1 MEEYAYNPEE
11 IYKSIQPKSTKT
23 NQTSLSKRQNR
34 AKGTICNLQTISSG
48 HNKRFPGTSLH
59 FKALT
64 QSTFPKNIKEFVL
77 YENNNKNIN
86 SLSTTTPSQI
96 IQKKEIKSRK
106 YPFLSQKINRYKFL
120 QKDNLDYILT
130 TPEITESSINYS
142 LATVQQRKAQTPLMI
157 KHMKTEDN
165 IANEIKH
172 SKIIKPFKNKLL
184 SKLLTANLKKEDQN
198 NYFIKK
204 NLKKY
209 SMTARLFL
217 QVQSPYDIVEE
228 HLTDVDPEN
237 KYKRFKL
244 MLQRQQVK
252 NQKLKDDVQRA
263 AAANEQ
269 DIKVYVSKLL
279 INQIKQDFH
288 RKHIK
293 NCIHNITNK
302 IDYKINK
309 FNN

>member
-1 MEEYAYNPEE
+1 
-11 IYKSIQPKSTKT
+11 
-23 NQTSLSKRQNR
+23 
-34 AKGTICNLQTISSG
+34 
-48 HNKRFPGTSLH
+48 
-59 FKALT
+59 
-64 QSTFPKNIKEFVL
+64 
-77 YENNNKNIN
+77 
-86 SLSTTTPSQI
+86 
-96 IQKKEIKSRK
+96 
-106 YPFLSQKINRYKFL
+106 
-120 QKDNLDYILT
+120 
-130 TPEITESSINYS
+130 
-142 LATVQQRKAQTPLMI
+142 
-157 KHMKTEDN
+157 
-165 IANEIKH
+165 
-172 SKIIKPFKNKLL
+172 
-184 SKLLTANLKKEDQN
+184 
-198 NYFIKK
+198 
-204 NLKKY
+204 
-209 SMTARLFL
+209 MTARLFL

>member
-172 SKIIKPFKNKLL
+172 SKIIGDYIGKAFSINTRWIIIRL
-184 SKLLTANLKKEDQN
+184 
-198 NYFIKK
+198 
-204 NLKKY
+204 Y
-209 SMTARLFL
+209 SSCASGSRTRSVRM
-217 QVQSPYDIVEE
+217 
-228 HLTDVDPEN
+228 
-237 KYKRFKL
+237 
-244 MLQRQQVK
+244 
-252 NQKLKDDVQRA
+252 
-263 AAANEQ
+263 
-269 DIKVYVSKLL
+269 
-279 INQIKQDFH
+279 
-288 RKHIK
+288 
-293 NCIHNITNK
+293 
-302 IDYKINK
+302 
-309 FNN
+309 